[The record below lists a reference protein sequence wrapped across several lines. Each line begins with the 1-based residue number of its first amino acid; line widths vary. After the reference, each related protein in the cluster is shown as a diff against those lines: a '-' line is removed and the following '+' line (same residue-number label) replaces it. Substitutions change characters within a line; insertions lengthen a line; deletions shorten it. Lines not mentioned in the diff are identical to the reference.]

1 MSKSEK
7 KPEVEEPEIEEQ
19 SESEEQLQEEETV
32 EEQAYPTRF
41 QRKMGWMA
49 ITSISVVIIVAVAIL
64 GIVALNWTLGFLQ
77 PILVPIAVAGILAYL
92 LEPVILWLC
101 KRGWKHKAAVLTVF
115 VGFNIIAA
123 VLIIFVVAKA
133 VDQAIQISQPDS
145 IASISKS
152 IGEFSTKQLTN
163 FEEKYSGFREARI
176 WLTDGEG
183 LAWAK
188 ENLTPESDQLVNH
201 VTGSLGKLF
210 SFFGYIFGLI
220 LVPVYLYYF
229 LTNSTAIADKWADY
243 LPLWESEF
251 KAEVVE
257 VLKEI
262 NGYIISYFRGQMVVS
277 LIDGALVAI
286 ALWIMGLE
294 YVILIGVFL
303 AILGLIPYVGNLLV
317 LIPAVLIAIAQ
328 FSGEPNA
335 WIYPVIVIA
344 IFLILQQI
352 NGLVTAPK
360 IVGDSVGLHPLTVI
374 FSMLFWALL
383 LGGVLGALLA
393 VPLTASIKVL
403 FQRYVWK
410 TRIKPTMKEKLNLK
424 EEPAE

>member
-1 MSKSEK
+1 M
-7 KPEVEEPEIEEQ
+7 
-19 SESEEQLQEEETV
+19 SESEEQPNPLLLEEPAK
-32 EEQAYPTRF
+32 EEKTYPTPF
-41 QRKMGWMA
+41 QRKMGWIA
-49 ITSISVVIIVAVAIL
+49 ITSVSIVVIVAVAIL
-64 GIVALNWTLGFLQ
+64 GIKALNWTLGFLQ

-101 KRGWKHKAAVLTVF
+101 KRGWKHKAAVLTVYI
-115 VGFNIIAA
+115 GFNIFAA
-123 VLIIFVVAKA
+123 VLIVFVVAKA
-133 VDQAIQISQPDS
+133 VDQAIRISQPDS
-145 IASISKS
+145 IAAISTS
-152 IGEFSTKQLTN
+152 LGEFSTKQLTN
-163 FEEKYSGFREARI
+163 FEEKYSGFKHARE

-188 ENLTPESDQLVNH
+188 KNLTPESDQLVNH

-210 SFFGYIFGLI
+210 NFFGYIFGLI

-251 KAEVVE
+251 KAEVVD

-277 LIDGALVAI
+277 LIDGALVAL
-286 ALWIMGLE
+286 ALMAIGLE
-294 YVILIGVFL
+294 YAVMIGVFL

-328 FSGEPNA
+328 YSGEPNA
-335 WIYPVIVIA
+335 WIYPVMVVA
-344 IFLILQQI
+344 IFLILQQL

-393 VPLTASIKVL
+393 VPLTASVKVL

-410 TRIKPTMKEKLNLK
+410 SRIKPTMKEKLNLK
-424 EEPAE
+424 ESPPKKKRERTRSNKKK